1 MTTTSRLRPLIAS
14 ALLTSAVIAS
24 ATGCVDFD
32 LEERL
37 EDTRVLAV
45 RSEPAEIMFSPL
57 FLLPANQR
65 PPLPLPTT
73 TVQTEVFAYD
83 PRGGR
88 VAVTTQL
95 CPEGSD
101 ASCRLYDK
109 DFDENFARLVEP
121 TRGQVETLLAPV
133 TTEIDVDTTSA
144 AGRIFGGVAFNVT
157 PGVIDF
163 FQPKN
168 AAGENVPS
176 IFPVLPRLAVE
187 VENATARDDG
197 AEVFQERAF
206 KRLPLSLDL
215 ADPSLGPDFTAT
227 LANSLGVEICDGPV
241 PGSDIVPDESFEG
254 RAECLHPRGANV
266 NPPLLG
272 FRLEATDVADDLPQG
287 YVEGEPD
294 LGLKSLLRVSPGG
307 RVAITPL
314 WEPGGAERYQVI
326 SFDID
331 TSEVIVLNRVEDLA
345 CTWYSTRGGLSGT
358 LTSLQ
363 FNDERLGIVWDLPT
377 DAVSGEQDSLV
388 LVVLDQRGGTTVAEL
403 NVVYR

>member
-1 MTTTSRLRPLIAS
+1 MTRHHRLIPVL
-14 ALLTSAVIAS
+14 LLTGVAAS
-24 ATGCVDFD
+24 CVDFD
-32 LEERL
+32 LEERI

-45 RSEPAEIMFSPL
+45 RNAPAEIMFSPL
-57 FLLPANQR
+57 FLLPATQR

-73 TVQTEVFAYD
+73 TVTTEVYAYD

-88 VAVTTQL
+88 VSVTTQL

-101 ASCRLYDK
+101 SSCRLYDK
-109 DFDENFARLVEP
+109 TFDENFARLVDP
-121 TRGQVETLLAPV
+121 TRAQVEALLTPQAV
-133 TTEIDVDTTSA
+133 ELDVDTTAA
-144 AGRIFGGVAFNVT
+144 AGRVDATLSYSIT

-168 AAGENVPS
+168 AQGENVPS

-187 VENATARDDG
+187 VENATARADG
-197 AEVFQERAF
+197 AEVFKERAF

-215 ADPSLGPDFTAT
+215 ADPSLGPDFTAN
-227 LANSLGVEICDGPV
+227 LASGLGVEICDGPLPGPDEV
-241 PGSDIVPDESFEG
+241 PTESFEG
-254 RAECLHPRGANV
+254 RAACLHPRGPNQ

-272 FRLEATDVADDLPQG
+272 FRLEATDVVDDLPTG

-314 WEPGGAERYQVI
+314 WEPGAAERYQVI

-331 TSEVIVLNRVEDLA
+331 SSELVILNRVEDLA
-345 CTWYSTRGGLSGT
+345 CTWYSTRGDLSGT

-363 FNDERLGIVWDLPT
+363 FNRERLGIVWQLPEN
-377 DAVSGEQDSLV
+377 AQSGEQDSLV
-388 LVVLDQRGGTTVAEL
+388 MVVLDQRGGTTVAEL
-403 NVVYR
+403 HVVYR